1 MRGDSEPMDIH
12 RLVVFC
18 RVLEMGSFTKAAEAV
33 CLTQPTVSEHV
44 RALEETLGEKLI
56 DRLGREVL
64 PTPAG
69 KILYQYARDIIQ
81 LRDEAVQALEKFKGN
96 LSGALL
102 IGASTIP
109 GTYVLPEL
117 IGSFKKSYPAIQ
129 ITLRITD
136 SAEVVARTI
145 DGGVEFGVIG
155 ARLEDRRIVLEEA
168 FSDELV
174 LAVFRDHPWA
184 VRKSV
189 SLEELAGE
197 PFILRERGSGTRIVM
212 NQALEAHGFSPTKL
226 NIVAE
231 MGSTEAIRQGIKAGI
246 GISILSHRA
255 VAEDL
260 RHGSLFAVPLAGI
273 RFSRPFF
280 LVQRKN
286 RQMSPLC
293 SAFLNHLRFQAMKNE
308 TS

>member
-1 MRGDSEPMDIH
+1 MDIH

-18 RVLEMGSFTKAAEAV
+18 RVLELRSFTKAAEAV

-44 RALEETLGEKLI
+44 RALEETVGEKLI

-81 LRDEAVQALEKFKGN
+81 LRDEAIQALEKFKGN
-96 LSGALL
+96 LSGSLL

-109 GTYVLPEL
+109 GTYLLPEL
-117 IGSFKKSYPAIQ
+117 IGSFKKMYPAIQ

-136 SAEVVARTI
+136 SAEVVARII

-174 LAVFRDHPWA
+174 LAVFPGHPWA
-184 VRKSV
+184 GRKSV
-189 SLEELAGE
+189 SLEEIAGE
-197 PFILRERGSGTRIVM
+197 PFILRERGSGTRIVT
-212 NQALEAHGFSPTKL
+212 NQSLEAHGFSSSRL
-226 NIVAE
+226 HIVAE
-231 MGSTEAIRQGIKAGI
+231 MSSTEAVRQGVKARI
-246 GISILSHRA
+246 GVSILSYQA

-260 RHGSLFAVPLAGI
+260 QRGSLFAVPIEGI
-273 RFSRPFF
+273 RLARPFF
-280 LVQRKN
+280 LAQRKN
-286 RQMSPLC
+286 RQISPLC
-293 SAFLNHLRFQAMKNE
+293 SAFLNHLRIQAAKKNK
-308 TS
+308 T